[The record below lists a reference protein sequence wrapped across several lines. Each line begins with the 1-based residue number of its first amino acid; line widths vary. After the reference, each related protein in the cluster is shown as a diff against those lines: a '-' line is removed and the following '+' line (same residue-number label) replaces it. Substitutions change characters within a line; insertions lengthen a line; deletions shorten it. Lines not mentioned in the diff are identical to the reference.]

1 MGKQYNAQEKRH
13 RRKRFIKRKKKEI
26 QKEIATKKK
35 TG

>member
-13 RRKRFIKRKKKEI
+13 RRKRLIKRKKKEI

-35 TG
+35 S